1 MWKGLCA
8 LLLIPVL
15 GSLASESTLEIGPQ
29 RVKISAFSISLTPA
43 SRLSLYQAK
52 RVRDIAESILKEKLK
67 EHDFGSYTTYDYA
80 GLQTADSVSQTADST
95 IIVIQGGVVVFTS
108 NSTQVPSFDEI
119 EFILREDWM
128 SDLIEALQLTSPFQ
142 VFTEAVYEEL
152 FPATLSPTFSPT
164 ATMAEQLDP
173 SANEEELMKDLHA
186 TNGGKPIPLI
196 VGGVA
201 GVSVLVS
208 LVGMLLHQQRRKDYW
223 KESND
228 AHKHP
233 DLEASTTND
242 KRLDGKEDLLVEV
255 ASESGSSLLGR
266 MLLASRILPPTMEC
280 NGTCT
285 PPSSADGIDDMSD
298 FDSTITMIEPQ
309 IVPVSK
315 IIHDE
320 LNRQQEEPKKDFLT
334 GNDEPSHTT
343 YFPFW
348 KNAIMPLQSASK
360 DEPALGKRSKM
371 LWSDVS
377 SEPSDDGNKDFIPD
391 DSWDF
396 NDNDQDVDS
405 DVLFDPFYPTGP
417 NMDERNLLGEKM
429 QTYRMERVKSRE
441 NLK

>member
-1 MWKGLCA
+1 
-8 LLLIPVL
+8 LLMPVL
-15 GSLASESTLEIGPQ
+15 GSSASVRRRQEFTLESGPQ
-29 RVKISAFSISLTPA
+29 RVKIPAFSISLTPA

-52 RVRDIAESILKEKLK
+52 RVRDIAESLLKEKLN
-67 EHDFGSYTTYDYA
+67 EHDFGIDTTYDYA
-80 GLQTADSVSQTADST
+80 GLETAESVSQTADST
-95 IIVIQGGVVVFTS
+95 IIVVQGGVVVFTS

-119 EFILREDWM
+119 ELIVEEAWVPE
-128 SDLIEALQLTSPFQ
+128 LIEALQLTSPFQ
-142 VFTEAVYEEL
+142 VFTEAVYEQL
-152 FPATLSPTFSPT
+152 LPATFSPTFSPT
-164 ATMAEQLDP
+164 ATPTEQLDP
-173 SANEEELMKDLHA
+173 SAIEEEVMPVLHA

-208 LVGMLLHQQRRKDYW
+208 LFGMLLHQQRRKDYW

-233 DLEASTTND
+233 DLEASITND
-242 KRLDGKEDLLVEV
+242 KRLDGKEDVLEEV

-266 MLLASRILPPTMEC
+266 MLLASGLLPPTMEC
-280 NGTCT
+280 DGTST
-285 PPSSADGIDDMSD
+285 PPSSADSIDDMSD

-309 IVPVSK
+309 MVPVSN

-320 LNRQQEEPKKDFLT
+320 LNRQQEELKKDALT
-334 GNDEPSHTT
+334 GNDEPSPTN

-348 KNAIMPLQSASK
+348 KNAIMPLQSAST
-360 DEPALGKRSKM
+360 DAPALGKRIKM

-377 SEPSDDGNKDFIPD
+377 SEPSDDGNKDFTPD

-396 NDNDQDVDS
+396 NDNDEDVDS
-405 DVLFDPFYPTGP
+405 DVVFDPFYPTGP
-417 NMDERNLLGEKM
+417 NMDERNLLGGKM

-441 NLK
+441 SLK